1 MPALPAYVYAAALVG
16 AFLGAGLSLP
26 WWRRWCRRAGV
37 VDEPGERK
45 LHGSAVPLAGGLAVF
60 TGFLLPIV
68 GGALAAWLGW
78 LPELAAEKIRH
89 GLSQRWVPLTVIVAG
104 TLAMGGLGWLDDV
117 YELRPGQKFAG
128 QCVIALVAACLG
140 ERITLFIP
148 NFALQVLLT
157 AFWLVAVTNAFNLSD
172 NMNGLCA
179 GLAGWAALFF
189 ALQGLWHGYYLVAL
203 LSLAAAGAVLGFLPF
218 NYPRATAF
226 LGDSGSHGLGFLMA
240 SLAMV
245 PHYYA
250 PEHPRPLAVLSP
262 LLILAV
268 PLVDMAFVVV
278 TRWARGQPFYQGDNR
293 HLSHR
298 LAAKTGSPAVAVAL
312 LWLAGVIG
320 GGVAVCLW

>member
-1 MPALPAYVYAAALVG
+1 MSSLPAYVYAAAFFG

-26 WWRRWCRRAGV
+26 WWRRWCQRVGV

-45 LHGSAVPLAGGLAVF
+45 IHHQAIPLAGGLAVL
-60 TGFLLPIV
+60 TGFLLPLA
-68 GGALAAWLGW
+68 GGALAACLNL
-78 LPELAAEKIRH
+78 LPAEVAEKIRY
-89 GLSQRWVPLTVIVAG
+89 GFSQRWAPLLVMVGGAV
-104 TLAMGGLGWLDDV
+104 AMGGLGWLDDV

-128 QCVIALVAACLG
+128 QCVVAVVASCMG

-148 NFALQVLLT
+148 NFLVQVVLT
-157 AFWLVAVTNAFNLSD
+157 TFWLVAVTNAFNLSD

-179 GLAGWAALFF
+179 GLAAVAAIFF

-203 LSLAAAGAVLGFLPF
+203 VSLAAAGAALGFLPF
-218 NYPRATAF
+218 NYPQATAF

-240 SLAMV
+240 SLAIV

-250 PEHPRPLAVLSP
+250 PEHSHRLAVLSP
-262 LLILAV
+262 LLVLAV

-278 TRWARGQPFYQGDNR
+278 SRLARGQPFYQGDNR

-298 LAAKTGSPAVAVAL
+298 LAQKTGHRATAVAILWGGAVLGGMAAVAL
-312 LWLAGVIG
+312 W
-320 GGVAVCLW
+320 